1 MELNRPKESVEYKTF
16 SSMLKL
22 TNNIVDQ
29 YIEKGT
35 CPNCCENLSIK
46 NSGDKVP
53 MYIVSFNSKEDGS
66 RWDYIV
72 ITLRVDNSTDT
83 SIFMYSRFNEA
94 LEKEYEYFVASERC
108 DVLSRRCIFNGHIKE
123 LENRQEKKNTSF
135 SFRDETDCIIQSL
148 VGLQSKIRTE
158 LNKVKELECQS

>member
-1 MELNRPKESVEYKTF
+1 MELNHPKESVECKTF
-16 SSMLKL
+16 SSILKL

-35 CPNCCENLSIK
+35 CPSCCENLSIK
-46 NSGDKVP
+46 NSGDIVP
-53 MYIVSFNSKEDGS
+53 MYIVSFNSKENGNQ
-66 RWDYIV
+66 WDYIV

-83 SIFMYSRFNEA
+83 SMFMYSRFNEA
-94 LEKEYEYFVASERC
+94 IEKEYEYFVKSRRC

-123 LENRQEKKNTSF
+123 FENRQEKKNTSF

-148 VGLQSKIRTE
+148 VDLQSKIRTE
-158 LNKVKELECQS
+158 LNRVKELECLN